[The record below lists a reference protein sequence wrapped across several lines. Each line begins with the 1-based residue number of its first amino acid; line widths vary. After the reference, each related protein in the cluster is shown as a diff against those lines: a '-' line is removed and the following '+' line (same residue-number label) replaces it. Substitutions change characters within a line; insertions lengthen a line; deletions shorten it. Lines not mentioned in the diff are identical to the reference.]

1 MAKVRVIP
9 SNNGKVGKLIQ
20 HQDKESKKTL
30 RVAAYCRVSTEYEE
44 QAGSYATQVEHY
56 TAEIEKNP
64 DWQMVK
70 IYADEGISATNT
82 FKREEFNQMIA
93 DAEAGKMDL
102 ILTKSISRFARNTI
116 DCLQYIRK
124 LKAWHV
130 PVYFEK
136 ENINTLD
143 AKGEVLL
150 TIMASLAQQES
161 ESLSRNVTMGIRYRF
176 QQGKVLVSTKHFLG
190 FDKDENGQLVV
201 NQKQAEVVKRIFY
214 GYLNGKTTKQIA
226 KELEKD
232 QVPTGAGNPN
242 WGTSTISKILRNEKY
257 IGDALLQKS
266 YTVDFLTKRRIKND
280 GEVPQYYVEN
290 DHPAIIPK
298 AVFYKVQKILDKR
311 RDGFT
316 VPNGTRHKYSN
327 KYCFSC
333 IVYCGHCKDI
343 YCRNIWYTD
352 GRKAVWR
359 CYTRRNFNHRRGRG
373 RRCPGRNV
381 LEKDLEQATLM
392 AFNQLIQQH
401 HLADEQI
408 NQNIMKVINN
418 TDGPT
423 LDEVNAQLDRAQ
435 KKLLETATMGDDYQG
450 LIDHIK
456 SLRQQQAFLSNQQVE
471 HAVQKDSLGEIQKLF
486 EENQGGLLEF
496 DPKLVRL
503 YVEKIQINDK
513 TYKFTFMDGEEIT
526 IDC

>member
-1 MAKVRVIP
+1 
-9 SNNGKVGKLIQ
+9 
-20 HQDKESKKTL
+20 
-30 RVAAYCRVSTEYEE
+30 
-44 QAGSYATQVEHY
+44 
-56 TAEIEKNP
+56 
-64 DWQMVK
+64 MV
-70 IYADEGISATNT
+70 N
-82 FKREEFNQMIA
+82 
-93 DAEAGKMDL
+93 
-102 ILTKSISRFARNTI
+102 
-116 DCLQYIRK
+116 
-124 LKAWHV
+124 
-130 PVYFEK
+130 
-136 ENINTLD
+136 
-143 AKGEVLL
+143 
-150 TIMASLAQQES
+150 
-161 ESLSRNVTMGIRYRF
+161 
-176 QQGKVLVSTKHFLG
+176 TKHFLG
-190 FDKDENGQLVV
+190 FDKDENGKLVV
-201 NQKQAEVVKRIFY
+201 NKKQAEVVKRIFY
-214 GYLNGKTTKQIA
+214 SYLDGKTTKQISR
-226 KELEKD
+226 ELEKD
-232 QVPTGAGNPN
+232 QIPNGAGNTR
-242 WGTSTISKILRNEKY
+242 WHTSTISKILRNEKY

-266 YTVDFLTKRRIKND
+266 YTVDFLTKKRVKNT
-280 GEVPQYYVEN
+280 GEVPQYYVED

-298 AVFYKVQKILDKR
+298 SVFYKVQKIMDKR
-311 RDGFT
+311 RDGLT

-381 LEKDLEQATLM
+381 LEKDLKQATLM
-392 AFNQLIQQH
+392 AFNQLIRQH

-435 KKLLETATMGDDYQG
+435 KQLLETATMGDDYQE

-456 SLRQQQAFLSNQQVE
+456 SLRQQQTFLSNQQVD

-486 EENQGGLLEF
+486 EEHQTGLLEF
-496 DPKLVRL
+496 DPELVRL

-513 TYKFTFMDGEEIT
+513 SYKFTFMDGEEII